1 MNKETRKETIA
12 DRVVV
17 ESFSELNKS
26 SSHLIEKA

>member
-12 DRVVV
+12 DRVVA
-17 ESFSELNKS
+17 ESFSELNKN